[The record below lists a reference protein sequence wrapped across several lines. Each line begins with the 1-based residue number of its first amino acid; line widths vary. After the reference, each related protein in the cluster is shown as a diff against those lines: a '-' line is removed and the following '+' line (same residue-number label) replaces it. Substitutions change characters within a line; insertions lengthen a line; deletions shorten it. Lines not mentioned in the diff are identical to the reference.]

1 MQSKLFLVVNRFLA
15 VAVLMTAAQT
25 LGRAEAGKHW
35 LKLQHKDYFHQILE
49 FDWPQQAEGSHSLFA
64 NITVTQPYEFRHQLT
79 ARAHSSGSKGTVEIY
94 FPLIDDG
101 RYAPSKPGSSR
112 QLWDLG
118 RYRFGLE
125 VRDGD
130 SPRGQWSLEVDPN
143 TFIREM
149 NGRRLAQVD
158 SLRQFIECTP
168 ERPAYIDHD
177 EIGFTIRTIP
187 GRVDSCSLEID
198 VLGPD
203 QNRVAGPL
211 SMNLTPKAQRH
222 AFDGSGWPRG
232 EYWLRARVTASGKA
246 VGPFLVRQFWK
257 EVSTESWKPRVPLRP
272 GPPPSTWWTIGS
284 LLPP

>member
-25 LGRAEAGKHW
+25 LGRAEAGEHW
-35 LKLQHKDYFHQILE
+35 LKLQHKGYFHQILE

-79 ARAHSSGSKGTVEIY
+79 ARAHRSGSKGTVEIY
-94 FPLIDDG
+94 FPFIDDG

-187 GRVDSCSLEID
+187 GRVDSCFGRD
-198 VLGPD
+198 
-203 QNRVAGPL
+203 
-211 SMNLTPKAQRH
+211 
-222 AFDGSGWPRG
+222 
-232 EYWLRARVTASGKA
+232 
-246 VGPFLVRQFWK
+246 
-257 EVSTESWKPRVPLRP
+257 
-272 GPPPSTWWTIGS
+272 
-284 LLPP
+284 